1 MRGDATLRARLLLRG
16 DGLAGLAIVA
26 GGITG
31 LIAAASPW
39 YAAHARVSMLGANE
53 DQVVASLA
61 GIPGSAPGWGVLVL
75 ALVMLV
81 VGTTIAI
88 DRPPAHARTMVAIAA
103 LAVAG
108 AATAGLLLVPEASV
122 VAGARTPSLLALR
135 ERLPVGID
143 LELVV
148 VRGRGAWL
156 ALASAAVGALGA
168 MGARG
173 R

>member
-1 MRGDATLRARLLLRG
+1 MLRARLLLRG

-26 GGITG
+26 GGIIG
-31 LIAAASPW
+31 LVAAASPW
-39 YAAHARVSMLGANE
+39 YEAHARVSMLGADE
-53 DQVVASLA
+53 AQVVASLA
-61 GIPGSAPGWGVLVL
+61 GLPGSAPGWGVFVL
-75 ALVMLV
+75 ALVMLG
-81 VGTTIAI
+81 VGITIAV
-88 DRPPAHARTMVAIAA
+88 DRPSTHARTMVAIAA
-103 LAVAG
+103 IAVAG
-108 AATAGLLLVPEASV
+108 AATAGLVLVPEVSV

-135 ERLPVGID
+135 DRLPVGID

-156 ALASAAVGALGA
+156 ALASAAAGALGA